1 MQNRRSQE
9 EKGKLMTK
17 HDLPILL
24 CLASACWCTA
34 SAAREYEV
42 ASPDQE
48 LRLKV
53 EIGQKISYSVIH
65 KSRVLLEP
73 SSISLNL
80 GENRILGKNARVIEV
95 KRRSVDE
102 KIVPPVRIKSKV
114 IPERFNEIS
123 IEFEGGFGLI
133 FRAYDEGVACRFVT
147 SIEADITVVNEEV
160 TFNFAQDHAI
170 YFPQEESFQS
180 HSEREYKVLKLSN
193 ISDAMMCSLPA
204 LVDMAGGPK
213 VLITE
218 ADLEDYPG
226 LYLYGKGNQSL
237 YGKFPGYA
245 LAEEAKNDRDVP
257 VTKRADFIAK
267 TQGRRTYPWRV
278 LIVAEKDGDLIE
290 NQLVYLLGKPLQLD
304 DTSWIKPG
312 KVAWDWWNANN
323 LYGVDFKAGI
333 NTETYKYYVDFA
345 AKYGLEYIILDEG
358 WYVLGDL
365 TKVTEGMDM
374 EELFRYAKSK
384 NVGII
389 PWVIWKTLD
398 DQLVEAMDQFERWG
412 AKGLKVDFMQRDD
425 QWMVNFY
432 EKIAKETAK
441 RHMLVDFHG
450 SFKPTGLRRAYPNV
464 ITREGVRGL
473 EHSKWSKDANPE
485 HNVTIPFIRMAAG
498 PMDYT
503 PGAMVNAQ
511 EKDFQPIFNRPMSM
525 GTRCHQLAM
534 YVVYESPLQML
545 ADSPSN
551 YLREPECMEFLA
563 KVPTVWDETKVL
575 DAKVADYVLV
585 ARKNGTQWYV
595 GAMTDWTARELTVD
609 FSFLEPGWHSIDV
622 YKDGINADRWGN
634 DYKHDTTKISAS
646 DKMKIKLAPGGGWA
660 AVIRQ

>member
-1 MQNRRSQE
+1 MIRH
-9 EKGKLMTK
+9 KVA
-17 HDLPILL
+17 ILL
-24 CLASACWCTA
+24 CAVWVGSCTA
-34 SAAREYEV
+34 SLAKEYQV
-42 ASPDQE
+42 ASPDE
-48 LRLKV
+48 DLRLKIDV
-53 EIGQKISYSVIH
+53 GEKVSYSLIY
-65 KSRVLLEP
+65 KSQVLLE
-73 SSISLNL
+73 SSPISLTLSPNRLL
-80 GENRILGKNARVIEV
+80 GVNPQVRQV
-95 KRRSVDE
+95 KQRSVDE
-102 KIVPPVRIKSKV
+102 KIIPPVRIKSAV
-114 IPERFNEIS
+114 IPDRFNEMS
-123 IEFEGGFGLI
+123 IEFEGGFSLI
-133 FRAYDEGVACRFVT
+133 FRAYNEGVAYRFVT
-147 SIEADITVVNEEV
+147 DIDGEITVVTEEV
-160 TFNFAQDHAI
+160 TFNFSRDHAI
-170 YFPQEESFQS
+170 YFPEEDSFQS
-180 HSEREYKVLKLSN
+180 HSEREFKYLRLGG
-193 ISDAMMCSLPA
+193 ISEAMMCSLPA
-204 LVDMAGGPK
+204 LVDVKDGPK

-226 LYLYGKGNQSL
+226 LYLRGNSNHSL
-237 YGKFPGYA
+237 YGKFPAYP
-245 LAEEAKNDRDVP
+245 LAEQAKNDRDVP

-267 TQGRRTYPWRV
+267 TQGRRTFPWRV
-278 LIVAEKDGDLIE
+278 LIVAEKDGDLFE
-290 NQLVYLLGKPLQLD
+290 NQMVYVLAKPLQLE

-323 LYGVDFKAGI
+323 LYGVDFRAGI
-333 NTETYKYYVDFA
+333 NTQTYKYHIDFA

-365 TKVTEGMDM
+365 TKVSEGMDM

-398 DQLVEAMDQFERWG
+398 DQLDVAMDQFERWG

-425 QWMVNFY
+425 QWMVNYF
-432 EKIAKETAK
+432 EKIARETAK

-450 SFKPTGLRRAYPNV
+450 AFKPTGLRRAYPNV

-485 HNVTIPFIRMAAG
+485 HNVTIPFTRMVAG

-503 PGAMVNAQ
+503 PGAMNNAQ

-551 YLREPECMEFLA
+551 YLRETECLEFLA
-563 KVPTVWDETKVL
+563 KVPTVWDQTKVL
-575 DAKVADYVLV
+575 DARVADYVLV
-585 ARKNGTQWYV
+585 ARKNGEQWYV
-595 GAMTDWTARELTVD
+595 GAMTDWTPRELTVD
-609 FSFLEPGWHSIDV
+609 FSFLDPGRHSIEI
-622 YKDGINADRWGN
+622 YKDGINADRYGN
-634 DYKHDTTKISAS
+634 DYKKETKEVSAG

-660 AVIRQ
+660 AVIGRKLP